1 MQVDR
6 HVKSMTGFGRGRD
19 ASGDLEVITEIRAV
33 NHRFLDVSLRVPRMY
48 SAFEPAIRKAISDSM
63 NRGKLDVVIT
73 RNGGKGS
80 LVQVTLDETL
90 AAGYHACLLQMK
102 EKFGLSGDITL
113 SDMLGLKDVIV
124 PIEKEDALEQEW
136 PVVQNSVREALRSLD
151 DMRIVEGAAL
161 WHDIEARLMSIR
173 ATANAV
179 APIVDQ
185 VAMVAK
191 ERLAK
196 RVQELTGGLQL
207 DHDRL
212 MQEVALIADRCDV
225 TEELTRL
232 DSHVEQFLNSGK
244 EGSPLGRKLDFLLQE
259 LHREVNTLGSKS
271 TSTDIASHVVNMKTE
286 LEKIREQTQNIE

>member
-1 MQVDR
+1 
-6 HVKSMTGFGRGRD
+6 MTGFGRGRS
-19 ASGDLEVITEIRAV
+19 ANGDLEVIAEIRAV

-48 SAFEPAIRKAISDSM
+48 SAFEPGIRKDISDSM

-80 LVQVTLDETL
+80 LVQVNLDESL
-90 AAGYHACLLQMK
+90 AAGYYACLLRMK
-102 EKFGLSGDITL
+102 ERFSLAGDITL
-113 SDMLGLKDVIV
+113 SDMLNLKDVVV
-124 PIEKEDALEQEW
+124 PVEKEDALEQEW
-136 PVVQNSVREALRSLD
+136 PLVRNSVLEALRSLD
-151 DMRIVEGAAL
+151 EMRMVEGATL
-161 WHDIEARLMSIR
+161 WRDIETRLMFIR
-173 ATANAV
+173 DTANAV
-179 APIVDQ
+179 APIVGQ
-185 VAMVAK
+185 VAVVAK

-207 DHDRL
+207 DQDRL

-232 DSHVEQFLNSGK
+232 DSHVEQFLNTGK

-271 TSTDIASHVVNMKTE
+271 VSTDIASHVVTMKTE

>member
-6 HVKSMTGFGRGRD
+6 HVKSMTGFGRGRYTG
-19 ASGDLEVITEIRAV
+19 GDLEVITEIRAV

-48 SAFEPAIRKAISDSM
+48 SAFEPGIRKDVSENM

-80 LVQVTLDETL
+80 LVQVLLDETL
-90 AAGYHACLLQMK
+90 AAGYYDCLIRMK
-102 EKFGLSGDITL
+102 EKFGLVGDITV
-113 SDMLGLKDVIV
+113 SDMLGLKDIV
-124 PIEKEDALEQEW
+124 VPVEKEDALEQEW
-136 PVVQNSVREALRSLD
+136 PLVRNSVREALRSLD
-151 DMRIVEGAAL
+151 EMRKVEGAAL
-161 WHDIEARLMSIR
+161 WRDIEARLMSIR
-173 ATANAV
+173 AMANTVAPMVGQVAV
-179 APIVDQ
+179 A
-185 VAMVAK
+185 AK
-191 ERLAK
+191 ERLAR

-207 DHDRL
+207 DQDRL

-232 DSHVEQFLNSGK
+232 DSHVEQFLSSGR

-271 TSTDIASHVVNMKTE
+271 VSTDIAVHVVNMKTE